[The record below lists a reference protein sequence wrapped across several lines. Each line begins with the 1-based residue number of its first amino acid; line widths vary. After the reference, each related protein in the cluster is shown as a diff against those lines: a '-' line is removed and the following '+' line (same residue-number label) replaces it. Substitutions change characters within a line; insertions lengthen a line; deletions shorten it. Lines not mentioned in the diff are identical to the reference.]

1 MKGIRLARVPDVRG
15 WAEEDAKSAIS
26 EAGLV
31 PVVQTGS
38 DQTVDVGEVYDQ
50 SIAAGTRVDS
60 GTTVT
65 IYVRSQ
71 DAAGETPADEG
82 GTWKAEG
89 QALGQPASYQ
99 GGKVKIELVQ
109 TDDQGNTYSDQ
120 SMEVENPEFPLSI
133 SDLTGRPGI
142 ATGTVGLYE
151 WIGDSYQIID
161 QYDVTFQKVD

>member
-1 MKGIRLARVPDVRG
+1 MSYPQIPAAGTSVKTGTTVTLTISTGEGDTAARVPDVRG

-26 EAGLV
+26 DAGLV

-50 SIAAGTRVDS
+50 SVAAGTRVDS

-89 QALGQPASYQ
+89 QALGQPEAT
-99 GGKVKIELVQ
+99 KAVK
-109 TDDQGNTYSDQ
+109 SK
-120 SMEVENPEFPLSI
+120 LSWSRQMTRGI
-133 SDLTGRPGI
+133 PTLTSPWKWKIRSSRCLS
-142 ATGTVGLYE
+142 AT
-151 WIGDSYQIID
+151 
-161 QYDVTFQKVD
+161 